1 MQTYSK
7 EPVAADNS
15 RPLKLF
21 VLVPCA
27 RALPDWRS
35 ARAPGLYYT
44 VQQEDEGLQ
53 NVVAVIEEY
62 QLIHQKIETDKQTAP
77 SSALVK
83 K

>member
-1 MQTYSK
+1 MQTYSR

-21 VLVPCA
+21 VMVPCA

-35 ARAPGLYYT
+35 AGAPGLYYT